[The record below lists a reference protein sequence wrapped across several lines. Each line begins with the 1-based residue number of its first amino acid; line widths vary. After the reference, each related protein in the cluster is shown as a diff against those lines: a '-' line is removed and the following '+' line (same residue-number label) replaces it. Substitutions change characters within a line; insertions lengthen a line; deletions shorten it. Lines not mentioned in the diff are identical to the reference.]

1 MASHST
7 TSPTQVDHPAHGTT
21 IAGRLPESPLA
32 EVLAHPH
39 FPPQGWTRRSLN
51 RGDVLLREGE
61 DTGAVYLVLDGQ
73 VRVEGTVR
81 MQSGRQFQA
90 GVAVVG
96 PGSVIGELALFDA
109 QPHSATAVAESDVT
123 VAVLARTTLRTFLD
137 AHPTL
142 GYRVFGEFLAQLA
155 VRLRATNA
163 RVYKFL
169 AWGLKAY
176 QLDK

>member
-1 MASHST
+1 M
-7 TSPTQVDHPAHGTT
+7 QVDHPNHGTT
-21 IAGRLPESPLA
+21 FAGRLPDTPLA
-32 EVLAHPH
+32 EVLAHPD
-39 FPPQGWTRRSLN
+39 FPSDGWTRKSLR

-61 DTGAVYLVLDGQ
+61 DSGAVYLVLEGQ

-96 PGSVIGELALFDA
+96 PGAVIGELALFDA
-109 QPHSATAVAESDVT
+109 QPHSATVVAESDVA
-123 VAVLARTTLRTFLD
+123 VAVLARTTLRAFLD

-142 GYRVFGEFLAQLA
+142 GYQVFGEFLAQLA
-155 VRLRATNA
+155 LRLRATNA

-176 QLDK
+176 HLDK